1 MSKKLL
7 DAIAERKAAGF
18 SDDDDDVYDDD
29 ENIDAAA
36 SAYAAAAPP
45 IGITAF
51 HAAAVAATAPADASA
66 APADAAVAPPIEP
79 YFGANGVARTRATS
93 LLPLPGFE
101 TFRANSAPAPP
112 LLSSAGQSTA
122 NYCTQL
128 ALVGGAI
135 YCTRQ
140 RQVWICLIIY
150 HHNTVNSSNDQYS
163 NNTVINTQQRFI
175 NTIVDHH

>member
-1 MSKKLL
+1 MMMSTH
-7 DAIAERKAAGF
+7 
-18 SDDDDDVYDDD
+18 DDD
-29 ENIDAAA
+29 ENSDAAA
-36 SAYAAAAPP
+36 SANAADAAAAPP
-45 IGITAF
+45 IEPYKTKKKVGGITAF
-51 HAAAVAATAPADASA
+51 HAAAVAAAVPADASA

-79 YFGANGVARTRATS
+79 YFGANGVATTRATS
-93 LLPLPGFE
+93 LPPLPGFE
-101 TFRANSAPAPP
+101 TFRANSAICDCTP
-112 LLSSAGQSTA
+112 LALVGGAIYCQLC
-122 NYCTQL
+122 YCTQL

-163 NNTVINTQQRFI
+163 NNTVINMRQQFI

>member
-1 MSKKLL
+1 
-7 DAIAERKAAGF
+7 
-18 SDDDDDVYDDD
+18 
-29 ENIDAAA
+29 
-36 SAYAAAAPP
+36 
-45 IGITAF
+45 
-51 HAAAVAATAPADASA
+51 
-66 APADAAVAPPIEP
+66 
-79 YFGANGVARTRATS
+79 
-93 LLPLPGFE
+93 
-101 TFRANSAPAPP
+101 
-112 LLSSAGQSTA
+112 LSSQLCNCTPLALVGGAIYCQLC
-122 NYCTQL
+122 YCTQL